1 MHQYQNV
8 LIVLFSDL
16 INKCVLILYAGFCF
30 SLLGW
35 YSVWWGRGHRHP
47 TRGEVSFERGPRC
60 QWYLELKRTHFYQLR
75 CHNNKESR
83 LMWGACEF
91 DPSHLFFLIFF
102 FITETCLFL
111 RDRIGIWWGGSWK
124 MSTILTD
131 RCWKVNK
138 PSPLG
143 QLYCDF
149 RRAETYYS
157 TANLQ
162 LLIWTV
168 MVTSGWETKITS
180 HTKVKDSGFS
190 FFLFICIFLLDEM
203 SLYDR
208 RRLVKMKLGRSGQQ
222 TFSGITDSWQS
233 IKGYNYCDVLLPQR
247 REALIAQDCEKRQP

>member
-1 MHQYQNV
+1 M
-8 LIVLFSDL
+8 
-16 INKCVLILYAGFCF
+16 YAGFCF

-35 YSVWWGRGHRHP
+35 YSVWWGQGHRHP
-47 TRGEVSFERGPRC
+47 TRGEVSFERGPRG

-83 LMWGACEF
+83 LMWGACES
-91 DPSHLFFLIFF
+91 DPCHLISEFCFVLYNWN
-102 FITETCLFL
+102 LSVSKRQDQDL
-111 RDRIGIWWGGSWK
+111 MGRSWK

-131 RCWKVNK
+131 KCWKVNK

-143 QLYCDF
+143 QLHCDF

-162 LLIWTV
+162 LLTWTV

-190 FFLFICIFLLDEM
+190 FLFLLFDEM

-208 RRLVKMKLGRSGQQ
+208 RGLVKMKLGKSQQQ

-247 REALIAQDCEKRQP
+247 REASIAQDSEKRQP